1 MVAENGRC
9 VSGKYMMI
17 LSMLG
22 VVLFLSGS
30 ALRAACPAGL
40 ANSGVA
46 GTLAAVEERQPEG
59 YDFAYHRGKTYFGM
73 PGREIPGALNA
84 AELPEG
90 VTVIEGGEGVQ
101 TMWSELDLPE
111 IVSGLFFSRDDR
123 TGDHQWPNN
132 TNRLMPWPFR
142 QIAELTRG
150 DYPGIPSN
158 GKPSRVGDVLL
169 LQLKGG
175 DWMILKAVAGKNSLS
190 CFQVETDGSVRVYV
204 STLGKDDLPAKVPAF
219 ILAKGNTPFEVSRKA
234 YESLISAI
242 PENKTRLR
250 TEKSYEEAF
259 RYLGWC
265 SWEHYHF
272 DIDEQ
277 KLLDDLKQI
286 DACDLPVRFVL
297 IDDGHV
303 KNKSRRLTGFS
314 ADEEKF
320 PDGWGKIM
328 RMKQPDKI
336 KWMGLWYNFTGY
348 WEGISPDND
357 FSETTR
363 NSLYPYRETLLPG
376 RDSTRIVQFFQDYL
390 KALKDSGF
398 DFLKI
403 DNQSFMLP
411 LYMGD
416 TEVVGRARNCN
427 IALEEEA
434 HRQGIGLMNCMA
446 QNVVNID
453 NTRYSGVARVS
464 IDYKKFDRAMAKSHL
479 YQSYVN
485 TLLQGQTVWPDHDMF
500 HSSDS
505 VCGGMMARSKA
516 VSGGPVYLSDAPAD
530 FKEELIWPL
539 VDSRG
544 MLFRPRAPA
553 VPFPDELGINPV
565 FGGKAFRVFA
575 PVGDEAMA
583 IVCYNLNDE
592 KTASSVKATISPQ
605 DFRWRNALENG
616 KAEEYTEKGMLV
628 YDWERKTGLPLRA
641 PAEMTLQGFTDR
653 LLFLCPVREGWAVV
667 GVEDKYLSPAA
678 VRIVSRTDQK
688 LVLDV
693 LASGTLKVWA
703 EDELGGRMRTVQVEC
718 GKTGVKRVT
727 LKR

>member
-9 VSGKYMMI
+9 FSGKYMI
-17 LSMLG
+17 LPILWI
-22 VVLFLSGS
+22 VLCLPGT

-40 ANSGVA
+40 TDIGKKETETV
-46 GTLAAVEERQPEG
+46 VKERQSESF
-59 YDFAYHRGKTYFGM
+59 DFTYRRGKSYFGM
-73 PGREIPGALNA
+73 PGYEIPGTLKAV
-84 AELPEG
+84 ELPEG
-90 VTVIEGGEGVQ
+90 VTVLEAGQGIQ
-101 TMWSELDLPE
+101 TVWSKLDLPE
-111 IVSGLFFSRDDR
+111 IVSGLFFSRDNR
-123 TGDHQWPNN
+123 EGDHQWPNN
-132 TNRLMPWPFR
+132 TNRLLPWPFQR
-142 QIAELTRG
+142 LEELSHG

-158 GKPSRVGDVLL
+158 GKPSPVGDMLL
-169 LQLKGG
+169 LQLKEGC
-175 DWMILKAVAGKNSLS
+175 WMMLKAVAGKNSLS
-190 CFQVETDGSVRVYV
+190 CFQVGIDGMLRVYV
-204 STLGKDDLPAKVPAF
+204 STLGKDDLHAKVPAF
-219 ILAKGNTPFEVSRKA
+219 ILTKGNTPFEVSRKA
-234 YESLISAI
+234 YESLIVAV

-250 TEKSYEEAF
+250 REKAVEEAF
-259 RYLGWC
+259 QYLGWC

-286 DACDLPVRFVL
+286 DASDLPVRFVL
-297 IDDGHV
+297 IDDGHL
-303 KNKSRRLTGFS
+303 KSKSQRLTSFYP
-314 ADEEKF
+314 DEKKF
-320 PDGWGKIM
+320 PGGWGKIM
-328 RMKQPDKI
+328 GMKRQDKI

-348 WEGISPDND
+348 WQGISPDND
-357 FSETTR
+357 FSQTTR
-363 NSLYPYRETLLPG
+363 DALYPYRETLLPG
-376 RDSTRIVQFFQDYL
+376 KDSARIVQFFHEYL
-390 KALKDSGF
+390 KSLKDFGF

-416 TEVVGRARNCN
+416 TEVIDRARNCN

-434 HRQGIGLMNCMA
+434 HRQGIGLINCMA
-446 QNVVNID
+446 QNVLNVD

-464 IDYKKFDRAMAKSHL
+464 IDYKKFDLAMAKSHL

-505 VCGGMMARSKA
+505 ICGGMMARSKA

-539 VDSRG
+539 VDTRG
-544 MLFRPRAPA
+544 KLFRPQAPA
-553 VPFPDELGINPV
+553 VPFPDELGINPM
-565 FGGKAFRVFA
+565 FSGKAFRVFA

-583 IVCYNLNDE
+583 IVYYNLNDE
-592 KTASSVKATISPQ
+592 KTASSVRATISPQ
-605 DFRWRNALENG
+605 DFRWRDALDNG
-616 KAEEYTEKGMLV
+616 KAGKFAEKGILV
-628 YDWERKTGLPLRA
+628 YDWERKTGLPLKA
-641 PAEMTLQGFTDR
+641 PAELTLQGFTDR
-653 LLFLCPVREGWAVV
+653 LLYLCPVREGWAVV
-667 GVEDKYLSPAA
+667 GLEEKYLSPAT

-703 EDELGGRMRTVQVEC
+703 EDELGGRMRTIEVEC

-727 LKR
+727 IKR